1 MPRAFLIVLAVVAL
15 AAAAAGARVGASE
28 GAPDGAQAAEPS
40 LSRAAGRRI
49 VTGMD
54 GTFPSRSLRARVRR
68 GQVGGVILFG
78 PNVGPGLGR
87 AIAALQHAARA
98 GGNPPLLVMVDQ
110 EGGEVKRLSGLPP
123 SRAPARMTAA
133 TAGREG

>member
-15 AAAAAGARVGASE
+15 AAAAARARVGASE

-78 PNVGPGLGR
+78 PNVGPRLGR
-87 AIAALQHAARA
+87 AIAALQAAARA
-98 GGNPPLLVMVDQ
+98 GGNPPPLIALDP
-110 EGGEVKRLSGLPP
+110 GGGAGERV
-123 SRAPARMTAA
+123 RA
-133 TAGREG
+133 